1 LRRNRRK
8 KKGETYEYWTLVES
22 VRTANGP
29 RQRIVANIGK
39 EPGLDEDERYGWED
53 IARLLDGEDEGGANG
68 QTDMFTTPTPTPEKP
83 FWVEANLSK
92 MRVERLREFGKPYV
106 SLALWR
112 KLRLHRFFQEH
123 MPRGKERIGWDQVA
137 FILSCGRFCEQASE
151 LALAERWYA
160 NTALEDLL
168 EVPVDAIYDNRLYRG
183 LDELLGLRHQLFSH
197 LRERYESMFGARFE
211 FLLYDITSTYFEGQ
225 CTGNPQAQR
234 GYSRDSRPDCKQVCI
249 GLVVTPEG
257 LPLAYEVFEG
267 NRADVTTVEDIVDV
281 MEKHYGPAERIW
293 VMDRGM
299 VSEDNLDYLRE
310 KQALYIV
317 GTPKAHLKK
326 FSRQLLE
333 QADWSKVHDGVE
345 VKLIE
350 HPDGRGTEQY
360 VLCRSEDRASK
371 ERAMLEKQRQRL
383 RQKLEQIHTSLRKRP
398 QEPEKIGRRIG
409 RWLGRNTI
417 AEKVF
422 SVEVKTNHEGKAC
435 ALEYRED
442 ESKCGWAAQAHGAY
456 LLRTNCLDKNPESL
470 WRWYIQLTQ
479 AEDAFR
485 CCKSDLGMRPVFHHI
500 EERVQAHIMVCFLSL
515 VMWRCFEMQMKAC
528 GLGNCARQALIEIER
543 IRSMD
548 VIVPTKNDTEV
559 HVRVVSKPD
568 DLAVQ
573 LLQKL
578 GLKLPNRPKII
589 QNVVEKM
596 DSK

>member
-1 LRRNRRK
+1 MYLRRNRRK

-53 IARLLDGEDEGGANG
+53 IARLLDGEDEAGANG
-68 QTDMFTTPTPTPEKP
+68 QTDMFTPSRPELEKP

-112 KLRLHRFFQEH
+112 RLRLHQFFQEH

-168 EVPVDAIYDNRLYRG
+168 DVPVDAIYDNRLYRG
-183 LDELLGLRHQLFSH
+183 LDELLGLREPLFRH
-197 LRERYESMFGARFE
+197 LRERYESMFGSRFE

-225 CTGNPQAQR
+225 CTRNPQAQR

-267 NRADVTTVEDIVDV
+267 NPADVTTVEDI
-281 MEKHYGPAERIW
+281 
-293 VMDRGM
+293 
-299 VSEDNLDYLRE
+299 
-310 KQALYIV
+310 
-317 GTPKAHLKK
+317 
-326 FSRQLLE
+326 
-333 QADWSKVHDGVE
+333 VE

-350 HPDGRGTEQY
+350 HPDGQGTEQY

-383 RQKLEQIHTSLRKRP
+383 RQKLEQIHASLCKRP
-398 QEPEKIGRRIG
+398 QDPEKIGRRIG

-417 AEKVF
+417 AEKIF
-422 SVEVKTNHEGKAC
+422 SVDVKTNHEGKAC

-528 GLGNCARQALIEIER
+528 GLGDCARQALIEIER